1 MYARRR
7 RGYFLMMGAC
17 LTLFVLAW
25 SVVRL
30 WSIPVAVG
38 MCVVAM
44 VIPPFAA
51 IVANR
56 RGPEERWFDEPGP
69 DPPDRP
75 GDPISGSPAEAPPD
89 SPSATHSGPTPGL
102 SLWPDP
108 ARDAACDQ
116 PPPPNSGPGGGTDT
130 GTSTGGTASSRR
142 GARTGDKQSD
152 AWWDE
157 LDGKHHP

>member
-25 SVVRL
+25 AVVRL

-44 VIPPFAA
+44 VIPPLAA

-56 RGPEERWFDEPGP
+56 RGPDDHWFDEPGGTPPPEQRGGP
-69 DPPDRP
+69 DTRPGPHPGARPPSAPAPGPAPDTAPDLGRSSPDRRPAP
-75 GDPISGSPAEAPPD
+75 GRKHAG
-89 SPSATHSGPTPGL
+89 T
-102 SLWPDP
+102 
-108 ARDAACDQ
+108 R
-116 PPPPNSGPGGGTDT
+116 GPG
-130 GTSTGGTASSRR
+130 S
-142 GARTGDKQSD
+142 RTGDAQSD

-157 LDGKHHP
+157 LDGKHHR